1 VSDRLKT
8 LRNTARGDRPARRRI
23 QPEPGARPPSP
34 DWPDPV
40 QRRYAE
46 LVEAMGEAVTQAD
59 AGVLELTARAQVE
72 VQGCDSLIQTEGLIY
87 TSGSRGMRRP
97 NPVVADAQRRALVG
111 LRALGLTPIDRH
123 KVEVAEPPAFDL
135 KRYTR

>member
-1 VSDRLKT
+1 
-8 LRNTARGDRPARRRI
+8 
-23 QPEPGARPPSP
+23 
-34 DWPDPV
+34 V

-97 NPVVADAQRRALVG
+97 NPVVALRADAQRRALVG